1 METLDYNLDEN
12 HVATVYLN
20 RPPYNPMNTQLYQ
33 EISVLFEELEKNPL
47 VRAIIITGK
56 GDRAF
61 AAGADLK
68 EMMNLN
74 GAEMLEMSRIS
85 RLAYDK
91 VDGISKPVIAAVNGL
106 AIGGGCE
113 LALACDFRICSSNT
127 KFGLPEVNLGII
139 PGGGG
144 TQRLPRLIG
153 PSKAKELLFFGEMVD
168 AEKAVEFG
176 LVNKSVELDQLISEA
191 TRWARELAE
200 KPSIAMQMLK
210 KSVNQGGSIDLQSG
224 LDLEAACFGNAFAS
238 EDRKEGMKS
247 FIDKRKPEFTG
258 R

>member
-1 METLDYNLDEN
+1 METVEYILDDN

-20 RPPYNPMNTQLYQ
+20 RPPYNPLNTQLYQ
-33 EISVLFEELEKNPL
+33 EMASLFEELEKNPL

-61 AAGADLK
+61 AAGADIN

-74 GAEMLEMSRIS
+74 GAEMLEMSRVS
-85 RLAYDK
+85 RAAYDK
-91 VDGISKPVIAAVNGL
+91 VEAIKKPVIAAVNGL
-106 AIGGGCE
+106 ALGGGCE

-127 KFGLPEVNLGII
+127 KFGLPEINLGII

-144 TQRLPRLIG
+144 TQRLPRLVG
-153 PSKAKELLFFGEMVD
+153 QSKAKELLFFGEMID
-168 AEKAVEFG
+168 SERAVEVG
-176 LVNKSVELDQLISEA
+176 LVNKSVELEDLLSEA
-191 TRWARELAE
+191 TRWAEKLAE

-210 KSVNQGGSIDLQSG
+210 KSINQGASVDLQSG

-238 EDRKEGMKS
+238 EDRKEGMQS
-247 FIDKRKPEFTG
+247 FVDKRKPQFTG